1 MAWADV
7 SPAPRRSAA
16 AKIAGNFR
24 YRMTVPP
31 LVRSA
36 LARAALP
43 VSLTN
48 PCALGNDIKAAG
60 ARPPIVLLTTAHARA
75 DHPTPHHYCSNL
87 IFTDLATAVH
97 IFTSDSM
104 RAANC
109 SELLP
114 TGLLDIAFMRV
125 LKSSVALMRRT
136 AAS

>member
-7 SPAPRRSAA
+7 SPAPSRSAA

-36 LARAALP
+36 PARAALF

-60 ARPPIVLLTTAHARA
+60 ARPRIVLLTTATLITA
-75 DHPTPHHYCSNL
+75 PHHYCSNL

-97 IFTSDSM
+97 IFTSESI

-114 TGLLDIAFMRV
+114 TGLLDIVFMRV
-125 LKSSVALMRRT
+125 LNRRERT
-136 AAS
+136 WR